1 MKLPNPIVTL
11 TTLSALLM
19 LLLLCGCVGPAPSL
33 VQGPVQAMP
42 IKPPMNLEHPANGA
56 IFQGWMSANSLYS
69 GRHAQAIGDTMKVD
83 ISENLKAS
91 QQQSTDASRQN
102 SMAIKGP
109 GTGGKS
115 GGILSS
121 ILNADASASG
131 SDSFKGA
138 GSAAAS
144 SSLSTT
150 IAVSVIN
157 VLPNGNLVVAGERNL
172 GLNGGRNTLRFSG
185 TLDPRDIRPGNVISS
200 ADVVNSSF
208 EIVGAGDVNEA
219 ASRSWL
225 QRVLARSLSIW

>member
-1 MKLPNPIVTL
+1 MKLPNAIVML
-11 TTLSALLM
+11 TTLPALLI
-19 LLLLCGCVGPAPSL
+19 LLCGCVGPTPSL
-33 VQGPVQAMP
+33 VQGPVQALP

-69 GRHAQAIGDTMKVD
+69 GRHAQAVGDTMKVD

-102 SMAIKGP
+102 NIAIKGP

-121 ILNADASASG
+121 ILNADVSASG

-138 GSAAAS
+138 GNSAAS
-144 SSLSTT
+144 SSLNTT

-185 TLDPRDIRPGNVISS
+185 TLDPRDILPGNVVNSR
-200 ADVVNSSF
+200 DVVNASL
-208 EIVGAGDVNEA
+208 ETVAQGDVSEA
-219 ASRSWL
+219 ASRTWL
-225 QRVLARSLSIW
+225 QRVLTRSLSIW